1 MTDRNTHFRALSAD
15 NAQTVAWLNHHLQND
30 PDLVALFLSAAETNW
45 TPVVEFVDWALSR
58 GLLDN
63 VRTPHTCRRAS

>member
-1 MTDRNTHFRALSAD
+1 MNRSPHQHRPCTDPTPTA
-15 NAQTVAWLNHHLQND
+15 TWLEHHLQND
-30 PDLVALFLSAAETNW
+30 PDLVALLLSAAETNW

>member
-1 MTDRNTHFRALSAD
+1 MNRFPHQPLPCTDQAPAAT
-15 NAQTVAWLNHHLQND
+15 WLKHHLQTD

-63 VRTPHTCRRAS
+63 VRTAHTCRRAS